1 MINLTEAEAMELLGD
16 KYTGPK
22 PKKKHK
28 YNAKKVEL
36 DGISFPSQH
45 EAQYYSVLKLRVKAG
60 EVEKF
65 ELQPVFVLQEGYM
78 RGGKKVRAIKYIAD
92 FKVFY
97 PDGRVEIVDTKG
109 YRTRDYKN
117 KIKTLL
123 KQNPGMWFTEA

>member
-1 MINLTEAEAMELLGD
+1 MINLTEEEARALFGD

-28 YNAKKVEL
+28 YNAKKVIL
-36 DGISFPSQH
+36 DGITFPSQH
-45 EAQYYSVLKLRVKAG
+45 EAEYYATLKLRVRAG
-60 EVEKF
+60 EVERF
-65 ELQPVFVLQEGYM
+65 ELQPVFILQQAFK
-78 RGGKKVRAIKYIAD
+78 RNGKTVRAIKYIAD

-123 KQNPGMWFTEA
+123 KQNPDMWFTEA

>member
-1 MINLTEAEAMELLGD
+1 MINLSEAEAMELLGD

-28 YNAKKVEL
+28 YNARKVIL

-45 EAQYYSVLKLRVKAG
+45 EADYYATLKLRVRAG

-65 ELQPVFVLQEGYM
+65 ELQPVFVLQPAYK
-78 RGGKKVRAIKYIAD
+78 RNGKTVRAIKYIAD

-109 YRTRDYKN
+109 VRTRDYRN

-123 KQNPGMWFTEA
+123 KQNPTMWFTEA

>member
-1 MINLTEAEAMELLGD
+1 VINLSETEAMELLGD
-16 KYTGPK
+16 KYAGPR

-28 YNAKKVEL
+28 YNAKKVVI
-36 DGISFPSQH
+36 DGITFASTH
-45 EAQYYSVLKLRVKAG
+45 EGNYYCVLKLRVKAG

-65 ELQPVFVLQEGYM
+65 ELQPAFILQEGYV
-78 RGGKKVRAIKYIAD
+78 RDGKNVRAIKYVAD

-123 KQNPGMWFTEA
+123 KQNPTMWFSEV